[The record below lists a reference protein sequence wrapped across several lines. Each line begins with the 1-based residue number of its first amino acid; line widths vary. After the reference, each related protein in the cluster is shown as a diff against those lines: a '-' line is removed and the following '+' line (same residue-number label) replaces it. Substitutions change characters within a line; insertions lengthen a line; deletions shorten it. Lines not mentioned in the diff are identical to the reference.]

1 MWNAF
6 CKFKRILITYSFD
19 LSFDRMLFISEKTQ
33 KRIFF
38 KKKNYKKILICST
51 QYENKLKL
59 QFDLNFFYTLIN
71 CLKID

>member
-19 LSFDRMLFISEKTQ
+19 LILIMLFVPEKHE
-33 KRIFF
+33 KRIFL
-38 KKKNYKKILICST
+38 KKIIKKILICST

-71 CLKID
+71 C